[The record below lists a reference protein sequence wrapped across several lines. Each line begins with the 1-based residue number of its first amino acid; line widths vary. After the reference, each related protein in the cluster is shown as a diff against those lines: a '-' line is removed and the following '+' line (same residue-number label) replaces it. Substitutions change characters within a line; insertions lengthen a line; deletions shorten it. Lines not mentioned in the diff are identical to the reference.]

1 MLEWLDI
8 IPRCLF
14 QTLIPSLSVCIESGV
29 ARPGVRPPSSLQ
41 TPASDDDHTSSINT
55 HCQMS
60 HKSYR
65 TRKFH
70 CLVNCRSQL
79 EFIHFRKAVSDCVA
93 ELHYLIIRNRIKHYF
108 SKLSSLNE
116 AES

>member
-29 ARPGVRPPSSLQ
+29 ARPGVMRPPSSLQ
-41 TPASDDDHTSSINT
+41 TPASDDHTSSINT

-60 HKSYR
+60 HKSHHLL
-65 TRKFH
+65 KIQ
-70 CLVNCRSQL
+70 SQL
-79 EFIHFRKAVSDCVA
+79 ELIHFRKAVSDCVA